1 MGSWRKHDVF
11 LFRSQAS
18 FGPTSDALREIMTP
32 AELRQLFDNVAPDLD
47 AFAAPWSLI
56 GSGALI
62 LLGVPLGEAADLDVV
77 TGVDGAGRLRA
88 AWGAWLDPSEPK
100 APDGPFRSDDFA
112 RYVTPWGPVEI
123 MGGLKVRGRALDVA
137 APIPSAAEQLRIL
150 RLFGRPKD
158 LAKAE
163 QLEAWLAAG

>member
-1 MGSWRKHDVF
+1 
-11 LFRSQAS
+11 
-18 FGPTSDALREIMTP
+18 MTP
-32 AELRQLFDNVAPDLD
+32 DELRHLFENTAPDLD

-62 LLGVPLGEAADLDVV
+62 LLGVPVEGAADLDVV

-88 AWGAWLDPSEPK
+88 AWGSWLDPAEPK

-112 RYVTPWGPVEI
+112 RYVTPWGSVEV
-123 MGGLKVRGRALDVA
+123 MGGLRIRGRVYEPSR
-137 APIPSAAEQLRIL
+137 PIPPAQEQLRIL

-158 LAKAE
+158 LEKAAR
-163 QLEAWLAAG
+163 LEAWMAAG

>member
-1 MGSWRKHDVF
+1 V
-11 LFRSQAS
+11 
-18 FGPTSDALREIMTP
+18 TP
-32 AELRQLFDNVAPDLD
+32 IEVRILVERLAPDLD
-47 AFAAPWSLI
+47 AHAAPWTLI

-62 LLGVPLGEAADLDVV
+62 LLGLPLAEAADLDIV
-77 TGVDGAGRLRA
+77 TSAEGAGRLRR
-88 AWGAWLDPSEPK
+88 AWASWLVAGQPK

-112 RYVTPWGPVEI
+112 RYETPLGPVEV
-123 MGGLKVRGRALDVA
+123 MGGLRIRGEPLTIGERVG
-137 APIPSAAEQLRIL
+137 PTPTVAEQLRIL